1 MKISQAVLQSYIRKI
16 PRYFVIALIFSSLF
30 SINSVFASV
39 ETNYEPIKI
48 GILAYRPKAETLAR
62 WKPLESYFNKKIP
75 QRKFNIETFTLS
87 DLSNAV
93 ATRQIDFVLTNPGHY
108 IQLKEQYNLSS
119 PLASLIKQTKQHTL
133 SAFAGVIFTLAT
145 RSDITQLKDLQN
157 QRIAATKTVSLGGY
171 QMQSFALYQAGLPL
185 PKPEQLI
192 ITGMPHDNV
201 VDAVLNG
208 QADVGFIRTGV
219 LEALQ
224 QERNLNLSLFK
235 IINKQNIPSF
245 PYLLSTRLYPE
256 WPIAA
261 LPHTNSELAAHFTA
275 ALLLFHDHDEKING
289 VKGFNIPMDYSP
301 VENFLRTLRA
311 PPFDTAPGF
320 TLLDIWQRYKLAIIT
335 ATLSLL
341 FILVLS
347 LYLLIFNKRIIQ
359 QRQQIAE
366 KSEQQ
371 GALLEALAEG
381 VYGLDNQG
389 RCTFINPAALKLL
402 GYIEGEILG
411 NHAATL
417 FHRHR
422 FHKCPAMETLLDGK
436 TRHAEEVFAR
446 KDDRLITVAVN
457 IAAIHLSGVNL
468 GAVVAFRD
476 ITQEKQITDRN
487 KMLVTALEASQT
499 SIVITDIHANIEW
512 VNPAFE
518 KLSGYQST
526 EVIGHKPPELIKTG
540 KQGSHFYKALW
551 DTILS
556 GTPWHGEIINHR
568 KDGSLYDE
576 ELNISPVI
584 DEKGKIQHFIVSKND
599 ISERKQIERRIKHL
613 AEHDILTGL
622 PNRALLSDRLEQA
635 LHVAK
640 RNKEHLGLIFLDLD
654 KFKPINDDYG
664 HAIGDLL
671 LQEVALRITDCIR
684 ESDTVARIGG
694 DEFIILL
701 PTIESQNDALMV
713 AEKIRYVLNLPFD
726 CQEHSL
732 SIAASLG
739 VASYPEH
746 GQEQISLVKSAD
758 IAMYYAKELGRNNV
772 QIFTQKMLEDS
783 ANQKA

>member
-1 MKISQAVLQSYIRKI
+1 MRIFQAVLRSYIRKM
-16 PRYFVIALIFSSLF
+16 PRYFVIALIFSSF
-30 SINSVFASV
+30 SSINPVLASI
-39 ETNYEPIKI
+39 ETNHEPIKI

-62 WKPLESYFNKKIP
+62 WKPLENYFNEKIP
-75 QRKFNIETFTLS
+75 QRKFNIEAFTYS
-87 DLSNAV
+87 DLGNAV
-93 ATRQIDFVLTNPGHY
+93 ATRQIDFVLTNPGYY

-157 QRIAATKTVSLGGY
+157 QRIAATKTASLGGY

-192 ITGMPHDNV
+192 ITDMPHDNV

-208 QADVGFIRTGV
+208 QADIGFVRTGV

-224 QERNLNLSLFK
+224 QEYNLDLSRLK
-235 IINKQNIPSF
+235 IINKQSIPSF

-261 LPHTNSELAAHFTA
+261 LPHIDSDLAAHFTA
-275 ALLLFHDHDEKING
+275 ALLLFHDYAKKVNG

-301 VENFLRTLRA
+301 VEDILRALRA
-311 PPFDTAPGF
+311 PPFEEAPAF
-320 TLLDIWQRYKLAIIT
+320 TLLDIWQRYLLEIII
-335 ATLSLL
+335 ASIALVL
-341 FILVLS
+341 ILVLS
-347 LYLLIFNKRIIQ
+347 LYLLIFNKRITQ

-366 KSEQQ
+366 EEKQQ
-371 GALLEALAEG
+371 GALLGALTEG
-381 VYGLDNQG
+381 VYGLNSQG

-402 GYIEGEILG
+402 GYIEVEVLG

-417 FHRHR
+417 FHSHR
-422 FHKCPAMETLLDGK
+422 FHKCPALETLLDGK

-446 KDDRLITVAVN
+446 KDGRLITVAVN
-457 IAAIHLSGVNL
+457 VAAIHLSNFSL

-499 SIVITDIHANIEW
+499 SVVITDTHANIEW

-518 KLSGYQST
+518 KLTGYQSS
-526 EVIGHKPPELIKTG
+526 EAIGHKPSELSKSG
-540 KQGSHFYKALW
+540 KRDNHFYKTLW

-556 GTPWHGEIINHR
+556 GTPWHGEIVNRR

-576 ELNISPVI
+576 ELNISPVM
-584 DEKGKIQHFIVSKND
+584 DEKGKIQHFIAAKND

-635 LHVAK
+635 LHIAK

-654 KFKPINDDYG
+654 KFKPVNDDYG

-671 LQEVALRITDCIR
+671 LQEVAIRISNCLR

-701 PTIESQNDALMV
+701 PTIESQSDALMV
-713 AEKIRYVLNLPFD
+713 AEKIRHALNLPFI

-746 GQEQISLVKSAD
+746 GENQVSLAKSAD
-758 IAMYYAKELGRNNV
+758 LAMYYAKDLGRNNV
-772 QIFTQKMLEDS
+772 QIFAQKMLEDS
-783 ANQKA
+783 ASRQA

>member
-1 MKISQAVLQSYIRKI
+1 MRIFQAILRPYIRKM

-39 ETNYEPIKI
+39 ETNYEPVKI

-62 WKPLESYFNKKIP
+62 WKPLENYFHEKIP
-75 QRKFNIETFTLS
+75 QRNFTVEAFTFS
-87 DLSNAV
+87 DLGNAV
-93 ATRQIDFVLTNPGHY
+93 ATRQIDFVLTNPGYY
-108 IQLKEQYNLSS
+108 IQLKKQYNLSS

-133 SAFAGVIFTLAT
+133 YAFAGVIFTLAT
-145 RSDITQLKDLQN
+145 RNDITQLKDLQN
-157 QRIAATKTVSLGGY
+157 QRIATTKTTSLGGY

-192 ITGMPHDNV
+192 ITDMPHDNV
-201 VDAVLNG
+201 VDAVLNR
-208 QADVGFIRTGV
+208 QADIGFVRTGV

-224 QERNLNLSLFK
+224 QEHNLDLSLFK
-235 IINKQNIPSF
+235 IINKQSIPSF

-261 LPHTNSELAAHFTA
+261 LPHTDSELAAHFTA
-275 ALLLFHDHDEKING
+275 ALLLFHDHDEKVNG
-289 VKGFNIPMDYSP
+289 VIGFNIPMDYSP
-301 VENFLRTLRA
+301 VENILRTLRA
-311 PPFDTAPGF
+311 PPFDTAPVF

-335 ATLSLL
+335 ATISLL
-341 FILVLS
+341 LILVLS

-402 GYIEGEILG
+402 GYIENEVLG
-411 NHAATL
+411 NHSATL
-417 FHRHR
+417 FHSHR
-422 FHKCPAMETLLDGK
+422 FHKCPTLETLLDGK

-446 KDDRLITVAVN
+446 KDGRLITVVVN
-457 IAAIHLSGVNL
+457 VAAIHLAGLKL

-499 SIVITDIHANIEW
+499 SVVITDIHANIEW

-518 KLSGYQST
+518 KLTGYQST
-526 EVIGHKPPELIKTG
+526 EAIGHKPSELIKTG
-540 KQGSHFYKALW
+540 KQDSHFYKALW

-584 DEKGKIQHFIVSKND
+584 DEKGKIQHFIVAKND

-713 AEKIRYVLNLPFD
+713 AEKICHALNLSFD
-726 CQEHSL
+726 CQEYSL
-732 SIAASLG
+732 SITASLG

-746 GQEQISLVKSAD
+746 GQDQVSLAKSAD

-783 ANQKA
+783 ASRKT

>member
-1 MKISQAVLQSYIRKI
+1 MRIFQAVLRSYIKKM
-16 PRYFVIALIFSSLF
+16 PYYFVIALIFSSLF
-30 SINSVFASV
+30 SINSIFASV
-39 ETNYEPIKI
+39 ETNYEPVKI

-62 WKPLESYFNKKIP
+62 WKPLENYFHEKIP
-75 QRKFNIETFTLS
+75 QRNFTVEAFTYS
-87 DLSNAV
+87 DLGNAV
-93 ATRQIDFVLTNPGHY
+93 ATRQIDFVLTNPGYY

-145 RSDITQLKDLQN
+145 RNDITQLKDLQN
-157 QRIAATKTVSLGGY
+157 QRIATTKTASLGGY

-201 VDAVLNG
+201 IDAVLSG
-208 QADVGFIRTGV
+208 QADIGFVRTGV

-224 QERNLNLSLFK
+224 QEHNLDLSLLK

-245 PYLLSTRLYPE
+245 PYLSSTRLYPE
-256 WPIAA
+256 WPIAT
-261 LPHTNSELAAHFTA
+261 LPHIDPELAAHFTA
-275 ALLLFHDHDEKING
+275 ALLLFHDHDGKVNG
-289 VKGFNIPMDYSP
+289 VTGFNIPMDYSP
-301 VENFLRTLRA
+301 VEDILRALRA
-311 PPFDTAPGF
+311 PPFDTAPHF

-335 ATLSLL
+335 TTISLL
-341 FILVLS
+341 LTLVLS
-347 LYLLIFNKRIIQ
+347 LYLFIFNKRITQ

-402 GYIEGEILG
+402 GYIEDEVLG

-417 FHRHR
+417 FHSHR

-436 TRHAEEVFAR
+436 TRHAEEVFAC
-446 KDDRLITVAVN
+446 KDGRLISVAVN
-457 IAAIHLSGVNL
+457 VAAIHLSDASL
-468 GAVVAFRD
+468 GAVVAFKD
-476 ITQEKQITDRN
+476 ITQEKKITDRN

-499 SIVITDIHANIEW
+499 SVVITDTHANIEW

-518 KLSGYQST
+518 KLTGYQST
-526 EVIGHKPPELIKTG
+526 EAIGHNPSELIDSG
-540 KQGSHFYKALW
+540 KQGSQFYKALW
-551 DTILS
+551 NTILS
-556 GTPWHGEIINHR
+556 GTPWHGEIINRR

-584 DEKGKIQHFIVSKND
+584 DEKGNIQYFIAAKND

-613 AEHDILTGL
+613 AEHDTLTGL

-635 LHVAK
+635 LHTAK
-640 RNKEHLGLIFLDLD
+640 RNQEHLGLIFLDLD
-654 KFKPINDDYG
+654 KFKPVNDDYG
-664 HAIGDLL
+664 HATGDLL
-671 LQEVALRITDCIR
+671 LQEVATRISNCLR

-694 DEFIILL
+694 DEFIVLL
-701 PTIESQNDALMV
+701 PTIDSQNDAFMV
-713 AEKIRYVLNLPFD
+713 AEKIRHALNLPFN
-726 CQEHSL
+726 CQKHML

-746 GQEQISLVKSAD
+746 GEDEISLAKSAD

-772 QIFTQKMLEDS
+772 QTFTQKMLEDS
-783 ANQKA
+783 ASRQT